1 MYTYESSEQGDLS
14 FQQGDIVMVTR
25 KEGDWWTGTVGGK
38 TGVFPSNYVKPR
50 DSAMEVRALFFLQW
64 SGLDQKLT
72 VFPFL
77 SSVSGTC
84 RQDRKS
90 REEARYCSSTKAW
103 TFRMFMKTGSC
114 EDIFMQS
121 IDLGTHQSRCS
132 CLFFQRLLRWSPPTL
147 QQGQSSWHWLRDS
160 WSSLGRRIQG
170 VGGRVSCR

>member
-1 MYTYESSEQGDLS
+1 MSPRRESPAGWAGSSEVGPGGFQLIMQNGFRTVKSPSAGYPPLQLNPSNHDSVEYLAMYTYESSEQGDLS

-64 SGLDQKLT
+64 SGLDQKLR

-84 RQDRKS
+84 RQDRQS
-90 REEARYCSSTKAW
+90 REEAR
-103 TFRMFMKTGSC
+103 
-114 EDIFMQS
+114 
-121 IDLGTHQSRCS
+121 
-132 CLFFQRLLRWSPPTL
+132 
-147 QQGQSSWHWLRDS
+147 
-160 WSSLGRRIQG
+160 
-170 VGGRVSCR
+170 